1 MVVDHG
7 STDHTAQVAQAAG
20 ARVETIP
27 VGTLGALRARGLAQA
42 TGGWVLSLDADER
55 VPAGGLERLRAA
67 AASADGHGVAA
78 YRLRIRTHL
87 GARWLRWGGYYPA
100 RRVRFF
106 RRTKGRWDPATRV
119 HERVRVDGPVRD
131 LNLDLEHLSFR
142 SLQHARE
149 KMLRYAE
156 WAAADSV
163 ERGRPYGRAAAWPRA
178 GWRLFRG
185 FVLRGGFLMGATGW
199 RLACIE
205 GQAVLHRARVASEPR
220 LRTTIGSSGAR
231 GRLRGTRERLH
242 D

>member
-1 MVVDHG
+1 MSG
-7 STDHTAQVAQAAG
+7 
-20 ARVETIP
+20 
-27 VGTLGALRARGLAQA
+27 GTLGALRAYALAHA
-42 TGGWVLSLDADER
+42 TGVWVLSLDADER
-55 VPAGGLERLRAA
+55 VPAGGIERLRAA
-67 AASADGHGVAA
+67 AASAEGAGVVA

-100 RRVRFF
+100 RRLRFF
-106 RRTKGRWDPATRV
+106 RRRRGRWDPAERV
-119 HERVRVDGPVRD
+119 HERVRVDGPVGD
-131 LNLDLEHLSFR
+131 LDLDLEHLSFR

-156 WAAADSV
+156 WAAAESV
-163 ERGRPYGRAAAWPRA
+163 ERGRPYRLAAAWPRA

-220 LRTTIGSSGAR
+220 LRTTFESSEAR
-231 GRLRGTRERLH
+231 GRLRRTRGRLH